1 MKVGKLTNGLAVRLV
16 RSHHPGGVN
25 ALHCDGSV
33 AFYDDGIDLAVWQ
46 AVATIDLGK
55 VISN

>member
-1 MKVGKLTNGLAVRLV
+1 MKVGKLTNGLV
-16 RSHHPGGVN
+16 RSYHPGGVN

-46 AVATIDLGK
+46 AVATIDLGE